1 MKTNTIQV
9 IATSVV
15 VGCLALFATSKMIA
29 NFSLLAAAVSY
40 TAVVILGAVAFI
52 DYRRNHRNYGVR

>member
-15 VGCLALFATSKMIA
+15 VGALALAASSKMIA
-29 NFSLLAAAVSY
+29 NFNLLAAAVSY
-40 TAVVILGAVAFI
+40 TAVALLGAVAFI
-52 DYRRNHRNYGVR
+52 DYRRNSRNYAAR

>member
-15 VGCLALFATSKMIA
+15 VGTLALVATSKMIA
-29 NFSLLAAAVSY
+29 NFNLLAAAVSY

-52 DYRRNHRNYGVR
+52 DYRRSNRDYAAR

>member
-15 VGCLALFATSKMIA
+15 VGCLALLATSKMIA
-29 NFSLLAAAVSY
+29 NFNLLAAAVSY
-40 TAVVILGAVAFI
+40 TAVVILGAVAVI
-52 DYRRNHRNYGVR
+52 DYRRGNRDYAAR